1 LLRVWSAFL
10 LPAMTPEVATLYES
24 ALWSENPRAAFRA
37 LVEHRLALGSTQ
49 REVRAELAELYA
61 SLRHHR
67 REEDEDTLLRAI
79 DALAGWGIRPN

>member
-1 LLRVWSAFL
+1 
-10 LPAMTPEVATLYES
+10 MTPEVATLYEP

-37 LVEHRLALGSTQ
+37 LVEHRLAQGSTQ